1 MDFIALMVLLVAVL
15 VDMLARLLALLAAFT
30 FTTGARL
37 IEKLAILLQLCHSAF
52 VERVTFLV

>member
-1 MDFIALMVLLVAVL
+1 MVLLVTVL
-15 VDMLARLLALLAAFT
+15 VDMLARLLALLATFT